1 MSCPVAQQCGG
12 CPHRSKDIEAYREYK
27 ISKVTKALSSL
38 PQPLPWSK
46 PIFIADGTRRRTS
59 MAFKYHKGTLSLG
72 FNPKAKHE
80 IVDVFSCQLLTPLI
94 NSVLPMVRKMILD
107 LCSCPYTT
115 KKGKKQISQRIVTG
129 DVWISEVSGGLDIV
143 LEYDAPLTL
152 EHRMIMFEHITAEP
166 SVIRLSHRHNSSVRS
181 EPIIEKTPPTVSI
194 GEFNVS
200 IPAGTFMQPSKEGE
214 CALTDIVA
222 SYIGQTYSNI
232 ADLFCG
238 VGTFS
243 YVISKLTTGK
253 ILAIDSS
260 EELLRGFRVS
270 VNQNQINNIEIQS
283 RNLFKYPLDSADL
296 KNVDIVVFDPP
307 RAGAAAQCKL
317 LASMPPD
324 RRPSKIIAISCNPN
338 TFVNDAQQLI
348 SGGYILKDIRLVDQF
363 VYSEHSEL
371 VALFTNQ

>member
-1 MSCPVAQQCGG
+1 
-12 CPHRSKDIEAYREYK
+12 
-27 ISKVTKALSSL
+27 
-38 PQPLPWSK
+38 
-46 PIFIADGTRRRTS
+46 
-59 MAFKYHKGTLSLG
+59 
-72 FNPKAKHE
+72 
-80 IVDVFSCQLLTPLI
+80 
-94 NSVLPMVRKMILD
+94 
-107 LCSCPYTT
+107 
-115 KKGKKQISQRIVTG
+115 
-129 DVWISEVSGGLDIV
+129 
-143 LEYDAPLTL
+143 
-152 EHRMIMFEHITAEP
+152 
-166 SVIRLSHRHNSSVRS
+166 
-181 EPIIEKTPPTVSI
+181 
-194 GEFNVS
+194 
-200 IPAGTFMQPSKEGE
+200 MQPSKEGE
-214 CALTDIVA
+214 QALADIVA
-222 SYIGQTYSNI
+222 SYIGQTSSNV